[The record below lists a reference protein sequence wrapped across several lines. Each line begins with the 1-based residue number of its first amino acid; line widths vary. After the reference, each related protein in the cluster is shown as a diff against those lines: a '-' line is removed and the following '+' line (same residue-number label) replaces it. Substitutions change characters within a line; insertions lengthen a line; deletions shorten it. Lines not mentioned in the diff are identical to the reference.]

1 MRHNQRI
8 QFVSIFCRPVTAEKG
23 RRRRRSQSSSVM
35 NSPIRRHTHLRCEAG
50 CLRDQQEPLLQR
62 RSSDTPSS
70 SLPQCPKTPHKK
82 RFGGSLVSSPIR
94 RARAGV
100 AETLVKEA
108 GTLRGGIRETL
119 VRDAGHSLGEV
130 RETLHAPFV
139 RRSSDTPTPTPQQV
153 PKTPRKKRLGT
164 SLVSSP
170 VRRRGQL

>member
-1 MRHNQRI
+1 M
-8 QFVSIFCRPVTAEKG
+8 TADKG
-23 RRRRRSQSSSVM
+23 RHRRRSQSSSVS
-35 NSPIRRHTHLRCEAG
+35 SPMRRHTHLRCEAG
-50 CLRDQQEPLLQR
+50 CLRGGARDQVQLEPSLQR

-82 RFGGSLVSSPIR
+82 RFGGSLASSPVR

-108 GTLRGGIRETL
+108 GMMRGSIRETL

-139 RRSSDTPTPTPQQV
+139 RRASDTPTPTPRQV
-153 PKTPRKKRLGT
+153 PKTPRKKRFGS

>member
-1 MRHNQRI
+1 M
-8 QFVSIFCRPVTAEKG
+8 TADKG
-23 RRRRRSQSSSVM
+23 RHRRRSQSSSVS
-35 NSPIRRHTHLRCEAG
+35 SPMRRHTHLRCEAG
-50 CLRDQQEPLLQR
+50 CLRGGARDQVQLDPSLQR

-82 RFGGSLVSSPIR
+82 RFGGSLASSPVR

-108 GTLRGGIRETL
+108 GTLRGCIRETL

-139 RRSSDTPTPTPQQV
+139 RRASDTPTPTPRQV
-153 PKTPRKKRLGT
+153 PKTPRKKRLGS

>member
-1 MRHNQRI
+1 M
-8 QFVSIFCRPVTAEKG
+8 TADKG
-23 RRRRRSQSSSVM
+23 RRRRRSQSSSVS
-35 NSPIRRHTHLRCEAG
+35 SPMRRHTHLRCEAG
-50 CLRDQQEPLLQR
+50 CLRGGARDQVQLDPSLQR

-82 RFGGSLVSSPIR
+82 RFGGSLASSPVR

-108 GTLRGGIRETL
+108 GMMRGSIRETL

-139 RRSSDTPTPTPQQV
+139 RRASVTPTPTPRQV
-153 PKTPRKKRLGT
+153 PKTPRKKRLGS

>member
-1 MRHNQRI
+1 M
-8 QFVSIFCRPVTAEKG
+8 TADKG
-23 RRRRRSQSSSVM
+23 RHRRRSQSSSVS
-35 NSPIRRHTHLRCEAG
+35 SPMRRHTHLRCEAG
-50 CLRDQQEPLLQR
+50 CLRGGARDQVQLDPSLQR

-82 RFGGSLVSSPIR
+82 RFGGSLASSPVR

-108 GTLRGGIRETL
+108 GMMRGSIRETL

-139 RRSSDTPTPTPQQV
+139 RRASDTPTPTPRQV
-153 PKTPRKKRLGT
+153 PKTPRKKRLGS

>member
-1 MRHNQRI
+1 M
-8 QFVSIFCRPVTAEKG
+8 TADKG
-23 RRRRRSQSSSVM
+23 RHRRRSQSSSVS
-35 NSPIRRHTHLRCEAG
+35 SPMRRHTHLRCEAG
-50 CLRDQQEPLLQR
+50 CLRGGARDQVQLDPSLQR

-82 RFGGSLVSSPIR
+82 RFGGSLASSPVR

-108 GTLRGGIRETL
+108 GTMRGSIRETL

-139 RRSSDTPTPTPQQV
+139 RRASDTPTPTPREV
-153 PKTPRKKRLGT
+153 PKTPRKKRLGS

>member
-1 MRHNQRI
+1 
-8 QFVSIFCRPVTAEKG
+8 
-23 RRRRRSQSSSVM
+23 M

-82 RFGGSLVSSPIR
+82 RLGGSLASSPVR

-130 RETLHAPFV
+130 RETLHLIISQGI
-139 RRSSDTPTPTPQQV
+139 SSGEGDPACSLREEIKRHSDPDSAASAEDPAEEEIGPQPCVEPGAQ
-153 PKTPRKKRLGT
+153 KRT
-164 SLVSSP
+164 VIAESHC
-170 VRRRGQL
+170 QIYCYY

>member
-1 MRHNQRI
+1 M
-8 QFVSIFCRPVTAEKG
+8 TADKG
-23 RRRRRSQSSSVM
+23 RRRRRSQSSSVS
-35 NSPIRRHTHLRCEAG
+35 SPMRRHTHLRCEAG
-50 CLRDQQEPLLQR
+50 CLRGGTTSRDQVQLDPSLQR

-82 RFGGSLVSSPIR
+82 RFGGSLASSPVR

-108 GTLRGGIRETL
+108 GTLRGSIRETL
-119 VRDAGHSLGEV
+119 VRDAGHSFGEV

-139 RRSSDTPTPTPQQV
+139 RRASDTPTPTPRQV
-153 PKTPRKKRLGT
+153 PKTPRKKRFGS

>member
-1 MRHNQRI
+1 M
-8 QFVSIFCRPVTAEKG
+8 TADKG
-23 RRRRRSQSSSVM
+23 RRRRRSQSSSVISG
-35 NSPIRRHTHLRCEAG
+35 SPTRRPSLISSPTRRHTHLRCEDG
-50 CLRDQQEPLLQR
+50 CLRGQIEPTIQR

-70 SLPQCPKTPHKK
+70 SLPQCPKTPHHKK
-82 RFGGSLVSSPIR
+82 RFGGSLASSPVR

-119 VRDAGHSLGEV
+119 VRDDGHSLGEV

-139 RRSSDTPTPTPQQV
+139 RRASDTPTPTPQQV
-153 PKTPRKKRLGT
+153 PKTPRKKRLGS

>member
-1 MRHNQRI
+1 MT
-8 QFVSIFCRPVTAEKG
+8 SSDKG

-35 NSPIRRHTHLRCEAG
+35 SSPVRRHTHLRCEAG
-50 CLRDQQEPLLQR
+50 CLRGGPRDNTDPSLQR

-70 SLPQCPKTPHKK
+70 LIPQCPKTPHKK
-82 RFGGSLVSSPIR
+82 RFGGSLASSPVR

-108 GTLRGGIRETL
+108 GTMRGSIRETL

-139 RRSSDTPTPTPQQV
+139 RRASDTPTPTPRQV
-153 PKTPRKKRLGT
+153 PKTPRKKRLGS

>member
-1 MRHNQRI
+1 M
-8 QFVSIFCRPVTAEKG
+8 TADKG
-23 RRRRRSQSSSVM
+23 RRRRRSQSSSVS
-35 NSPIRRHTHLRCEAG
+35 SPMRRHTHLRCEAG
-50 CLRDQQEPLLQR
+50 CLRGGSRDQVQQDPSLQR

-70 SLPQCPKTPHKK
+70 SLPLCPKTPHKK
-82 RFGGSLVSSPIR
+82 RFGGSLASSPVR

-108 GTLRGGIRETL
+108 GTLRGCIRETL

-139 RRSSDTPTPTPQQV
+139 RRASDTPTPTPRQV
-153 PKTPRKKRLGT
+153 PKTPRKKRLGS

>member
-1 MRHNQRI
+1 M
-8 QFVSIFCRPVTAEKG
+8 TADKG
-23 RRRRRSQSSSVM
+23 RRLRRSQSSSVS
-35 NSPIRRHTHLRCEAG
+35 SPMRRHTHLRCEAG
-50 CLRDQQEPLLQR
+50 CLREGARDQVQLDPALQR

-82 RFGGSLVSSPIR
+82 RFGGSLASSPVR
-94 RARAGV
+94 RARAGA

-108 GTLRGGIRETL
+108 GTLRGCIRETL

-139 RRSSDTPTPTPQQV
+139 RRASDTPTPTPRQV
-153 PKTPRKKRLGT
+153 PKTPRKKRLGS
-164 SLVSSP
+164 SLMSSP

>member
-1 MRHNQRI
+1 M
-8 QFVSIFCRPVTAEKG
+8 TADKG
-23 RRRRRSQSSSVM
+23 RRRRRSQSSSVISG
-35 NSPIRRHTHLRCEAG
+35 SPTRRHTHLRCEDG
-50 CLRDQQEPLLQR
+50 CLRGQIEPTIQR

-70 SLPQCPKTPHKK
+70 SLPQCPKTPHHKK
-82 RFGGSLVSSPIR
+82 RFGGSLVSSPVR
-94 RARAGV
+94 RAGV

-119 VRDAGHSLGEV
+119 VRDDGHSLGEV

-139 RRSSDTPTPTPQQV
+139 RRASDTPTPTPRQV
-153 PKTPRKKRLGT
+153 PKTPRKKRLGS